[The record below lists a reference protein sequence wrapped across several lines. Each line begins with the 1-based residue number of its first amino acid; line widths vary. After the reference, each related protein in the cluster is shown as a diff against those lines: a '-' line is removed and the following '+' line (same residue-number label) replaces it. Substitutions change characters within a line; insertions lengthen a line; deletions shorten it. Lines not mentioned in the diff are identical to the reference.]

1 MTPRRAV
8 THRDE
13 KVAPDEEGGLAR
25 LDRVVVEIG
34 GARDDEPLVAIGFDL
49 GKLIGLERILDR
61 ERVESEAL
69 RDAFELARR
78 RRIEAEP
85 EELALGAILGNR
97 LVGAEIADELSAV
110 VKAGGHDRHRQH
122 PAV

>member
-34 GARDDEPLVAIGFDL
+34 GARDDEQLVAIGFDL

-78 RRIEAEP
+78 DRKRGVSGQSVSVGVDIGGRRVIKKKKK
-85 EELALGAILGNR
+85 I
-97 LVGAEIADELSAV
+97 
-110 VKAGGHDRHRQH
+110 KHK
-122 PAV
+122 